1 MNNLIALV
9 QKKHLKKGRELKK
22 YTVGSTVKVNTK
34 IKEGN
39 KERIQGFEGVI
50 IARKGQG
57 PAEVITVR
65 KVSYGGIGV
74 ERIFPVHSPMI
85 ESIKIIKQGQA
96 KRAKL
101 YYIRETFGRKA
112 KKEARRFDRE
122 LGAEALN
129 KLNAVPFEEATKK
142 EDAPAAAEEKK

>member
-1 MNNLIALV
+1 MNNLVALV
-9 QKKHLKKGRELKK
+9 QKKHQKKGREIEK

-39 KERIQGFEGVI
+39 KERIQGFEGVV

-57 PAEVITVR
+57 SAEMITVR

-74 ERIFPVHSPMI
+74 ERIFPVHSPMV
-85 ESIKIIKQGQA
+85 ESIKIIKQGKA

-101 YYIRETFGRKA
+101 YYIREAFGRKA
-112 KKEARRFDRE
+112 KREARRFDKE
-122 LGAEALN
+122 LGAEALSRI
-129 KLNAVPFEEATKK
+129 NAEPAG
-142 EDAPAAAEEKK
+142 DAPVQEKETADVDEKK

>member
-9 QKKHLKKGRELKK
+9 QKKHLKKGREMDK

-39 KERIQGFEGVI
+39 KERVQAYEGVI
-50 IARKGQG
+50 IAKKGQG
-57 PAEVITVR
+57 PAEMITVR

-85 ESIKIIKQGQA
+85 ESIKILKQGKA
-96 KRAKL
+96 SRAKL
-101 YYIRETFGRKA
+101 YYIREAFGRKA
-112 KKEARRFDRE
+112 KREARRFDKE
-122 LGAEALN
+122 LGTEDLK
-129 KLNAVPFEEATKK
+129 KLNAEPEQEAPK
-142 EDAPAAAEEKK
+142 AAEVEAPVENKK

>member
-9 QKKHLKKGRELKK
+9 QKKHLKKGREIEK

-39 KERIQGFEGVI
+39 KERIQAFEGVI
-50 IARKGQG
+50 IAKKGQG

-85 ESIKIIKQGQA
+85 ESVKIMKQGKA
-96 KRAKL
+96 SRAKL
-101 YYIRETFGRKA
+101 YYIRDAFGRKA
-112 KKEARRFDRE
+112 KREARRFDKE
-122 LGAEALN
+122 LGTDDLK
-129 KLNAVPFEEATKK
+129 KLNADAAPEAPKTA
-142 EDAPAAAEEKK
+142 EAEAPAENKK